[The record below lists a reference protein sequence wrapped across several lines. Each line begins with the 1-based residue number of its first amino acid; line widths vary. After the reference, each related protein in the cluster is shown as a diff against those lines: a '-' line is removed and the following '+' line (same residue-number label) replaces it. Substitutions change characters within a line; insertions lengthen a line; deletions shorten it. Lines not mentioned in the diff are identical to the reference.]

1 MCRVVLQASFD
12 QTLNNHNNHKIS
24 EIEFERPNTGESA
37 FLQRLVTEQVIPRMS
52 QKKPEMMNEFEERF
66 KKILKRIYRS
76 LQQREIRDEILDE
89 RKRIMWQWQCL
100 VSTLSHL
107 SL

>member
-1 MCRVVLQASFD
+1 M
-12 QTLNNHNNHKIS
+12 
-24 EIEFERPNTGESA
+24 
-37 FLQRLVTEQVIPRMS
+37 VTEQVMPRMS
-52 QKKPEMMNEFEERF
+52 QHKPEMLNEFEERF

-100 VSTLSHL
+100 AEGTSLRQNLNVSTPFQSLTASYCYCFHL
-107 SL
+107 QLE